1 MRKYFIIYFILCVI
15 ILAGALLFVQA
26 PAADPGQDIDFVA
39 INEIARQSAV
49 HWLEPEELGATI
61 FPYRFIILDNEG
73 DVRYASHEGLPESLT
88 DALRRGFVPV
98 DITVGSSII
107 GKALAETSPADAHA
121 QSGGRRAVIFAAI
134 ALIFVL
140 SAALLLALNRTL
152 FMPLKRLEEF
162 AHKITTGQLDEPLPM
177 EKNNIFG
184 LFTQSFDIMR
194 LSLREARREQH
205 KAEQNKKELIASLS
219 HDVKTPVT
227 SIRLIS
233 ELLQA
238 KTTDMASME
247 KLKSIEQK
255 ADQIDRLM
263 NNLLHSTLEELG
275 ELKVEVT
282 STPSSDLTGLFR
294 EMDTLA
300 SCSVG
305 AVPAC
310 LIELDAS
317 RMRQVIGNVLTNSYK
332 YAATDVD
339 VNCDIVDEFVRLD
352 VNDYGPGV
360 NPEELELITTKFYR
374 GENARTSQKEGEG
387 LGLYIAKMLMEKMGG
402 GMEAFNR
409 EDGFTIRL
417 WVRLSR

>member
-1 MRKYFIIYFILCVI
+1 M
-15 ILAGALLFVQA
+15 LLFMFA
-26 PAADPGQDIDFVA
+26 PAAGPGQDIDFIA
-39 INEIARQSAV
+39 INELTKQSAE
-49 HWLEPEELGATI
+49 HWQEPEKLENI
-61 FPYRFIILDNEG
+61 VFPYRFVIFDNEG
-73 DVRYASHEGLPESLT
+73 DARYASNEGLPDSLT
-88 DALRRGFVPV
+88 DALRRGFVSM
-98 DITVGSSII
+98 DITIGSSIT
-107 GKALAETSPADAHA
+107 GKALVETSPPET
-121 QSGGRRAVIFAAI
+121 QTQPGRPQAVVIAAFV
-134 ALIFVL
+134 LILVL
-140 SAALLLALNRTL
+140 SAAFLWTLNRTL
-152 FMPLKRLEEF
+152 LRPLRSLEEF

-177 EKNNIFG
+177 DKSNIFG

-194 LSLREARREQH
+194 LSLQEARREQH

-238 KTTDMASME
+238 KTTDTASLD

-275 ELKVEVT
+275 ELKVEVVSMP
-282 STPSSDLTGLFR
+282 STDLTGLFS

-310 LIELDAS
+310 LVELDAA
-317 RMRQVIGNVLTNSYK
+317 RMRQVIGNILSNSYK
-332 YAATDVD
+332 YAATGIDVD
-339 VNCDIVDEFVRLD
+339 CGIVDEFLQVA

-360 NPEELELITTKFYR
+360 PPEELELITTKFYR
-374 GENARTSQKEGEG
+374 GENARASQKEGEG

-409 EDGFTIRL
+409 DDGFTIRL